1 MKTDQPPKADGVGAD
16 GTLWSPVSTSS
27 GLVDASPK
35 QKKRSAVSTVPAAYD
50 RAAARRCTEVPS
62 ERLPGRLLPSTARP
76 TS

>member
-1 MKTDQPPKADGVGAD
+1 
-16 GTLWSPVSTSS
+16 
-27 GLVDASPK
+27 LVDASPK